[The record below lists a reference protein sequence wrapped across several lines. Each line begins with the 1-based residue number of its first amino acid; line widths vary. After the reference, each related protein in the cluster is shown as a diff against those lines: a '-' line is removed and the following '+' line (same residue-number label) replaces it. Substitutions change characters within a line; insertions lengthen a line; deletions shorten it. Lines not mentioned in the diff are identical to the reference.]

1 MDRRL
6 AAIAAVCI
14 VEAGFR
20 FLSGHVA
27 VDGLAWTLLARSV
40 EMAVI
45 LAVAF
50 TRCGIVTASIPR
62 ELAAGLA
69 VSASFGGL
77 VIVAD
82 LVSRFFIDG
91 GVLTMLPAKQSFDRW
106 MPYLITACVV
116 GPFVEELF
124 FRGLLYAW
132 MRQGIAAWVCIAL
145 TSALF
150 ASMHGRISVVQ
161 LVGGI
166 LFAALYEWRRNI
178 WPGFVLH
185 AAANFGL
192 WVLPI
197 IHPLMR
203 G

>member
-27 VDGLAWTLLARSV
+27 VNGLAWTLLARLV
-40 EMAVI
+40 EMVVI
-45 LAVAF
+45 FGVAF
-50 TRCGIVTASIPR
+50 RHCGVVTASIPR
-62 ELAAGLA
+62 ELAMGLA
-69 VSASFGGL
+69 ASAAFGGL
-77 VIVAD
+77 VIIAD
-82 LVSRFFIDG
+82 FVSRAFMDG
-91 GVLTMLPAKQSFDRW
+91 GMLAVLLAKQPLDRW
-106 MPYLITACVV
+106 LLYLITACMV

-132 MRQGIAAWVCIAL
+132 MREGLAAWLCIVL
-145 TSALF
+145 TSILF

-161 LVGGI
+161 LVGGV
-166 LFAALYEWRRNI
+166 LFAILYEWRKNI
-178 WPGFVLH
+178 WPGYVLH

-192 WVLPI
+192 WVLPLI
-197 IHPLMR
+197 LL
-203 G
+203 